1 MLHLFCVWPKMFPT
15 FKGISSIPG
24 GQNTYVNL
32 PWMVI
37 NLLYVTVFLMLNRL
51 ERHQLY

>member
-1 MLHLFCVWPKMFPT
+1 MLHLFCVW
-15 FKGISSIPG
+15 
-24 GQNTYVNL
+24 NTYVNL

-37 NLLYVTVFLMLNRL
+37 NLLYITVFLMLNRL